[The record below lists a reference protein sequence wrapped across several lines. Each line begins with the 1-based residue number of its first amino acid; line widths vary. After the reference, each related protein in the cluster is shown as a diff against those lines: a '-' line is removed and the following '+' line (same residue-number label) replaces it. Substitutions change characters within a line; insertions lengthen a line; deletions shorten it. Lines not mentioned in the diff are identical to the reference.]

1 MFREEREQFMA
12 LCQDLYSSTHYDSN
26 PLTNPRG
33 PTTGTSRA
41 LRGGSWFDYSHAC
54 RSSQRDSNVPVG
66 FNITYGFRVARDLY
80 SYTR

>member
-1 MFREEREQFMA
+1 MSGNVWEW
-12 LCQDLYSSTHYDSN
+12 CQDWYSSTYYASN
-26 PLTNPRG
+26 SVTNPTG
-33 PTTGTSRA
+33 PTTGTSRT